1 MVINSFYNTAKTY
14 AEKIRQEKTA
24 YYKEP
29 GATLTLVMSEDQEI
43 FSGVTSI
50 KINEGKVDTIHSEA
64 IAIMSMIAANQP
76 KAKQMVTIAFKDQSV
91 VKPCDECLDLLLS
104 ADADNGKCEV
114 AIAPTETETAINLK
128 SQATNITAEFLEK
141 DTAVEV
147 ENVPDLGAPAEFVSG
162 FEFDADNPFLASE
175 EEIPEEVKT
184 IASEAAKKPQT
195 IDPGLMQ
202 QPGYAQQMAAYQQQ
216 GFVQQQ
222 PGMYP
227 QQQGFVQQQPGM
239 YPQQQGFFQQQPGMY
254 PQQQGFVQQPG
265 MYPQQQNFAQQP
277 SASAFSQGANKSV
290 YVTDVISAPH
300 DEKYEPVKA
309 ASKYAETTGG
319 NVLKQRLASL
329 FEEDE
334 DDDGGNNATMSKED
348 LENQAKEMKKNAKTN
363 AKLKNKF

>member
-1 MVINSFYNTAKTY
+1 MYVMVINSFYNTAKTY

-29 GATLTLVMSEDQEI
+29 GATLTLVMSEEQEI

-91 VKPCDECLDLLLS
+91 VKPCDECLDLLLK
-104 ADADNGKCEV
+104 ADADNGKCEI
-114 AIAPTETETAINLK
+114 AIAPTQTETAINLK

-141 DTAVEV
+141 DTKTEV

-162 FEFDADNPFLASE
+162 FEFDADNPFLAGD

-184 IASEAAKKPQT
+184 IASEAAKNPPAFE
-195 IDPGLMQ
+195 PGMMQ
-202 QPGYAQQMAAYQQQ
+202 QPGYAQQMYQQQ
-216 GFVQQQ
+216 GFMQQQ

-227 QQQGFVQQQPGM
+227 QQGGYMQQQPNM
-239 YPQQQGFFQQQPGMY
+239 YAQQQ
-254 PQQQGFVQQPG
+254 V
-265 MYPQQQNFAQQP
+265 FAQQP
-277 SASAFSQGANKSV
+277 SASAFAQGTNVSV
-290 YVTDVISAPH
+290 HVSDVISAPH
-300 DEKYEPVKA
+300 DEPYEPVKA
-309 ASKYAETTGG
+309 ASKYADTTGG

-334 DDDGGNNATMSKED
+334 DDEGGNNATMSKED
-348 LENQAKEMKKNAKTN
+348 LENQAKEMKKSAKTN

>member
-29 GATLTLVMSEDQEI
+29 GATLTLVMSEEQEI

-91 VKPCDECLDLLLS
+91 VKPCDECLDLLLN
-104 ADADNGKCEV
+104 ADADNGKCEI
-114 AIAPTETETAINLK
+114 AIAPTQTETAINLK

-141 DTAVEV
+141 DTKEEV

-162 FEFDADNPFLASE
+162 FEFDADNPFLASD
-175 EEIPEEVKT
+175 EEIPAEVKT
-184 IASEAAKKPQT
+184 IASEAAKQPQT
-195 IDPGLMQ
+195 IDPGMMQ
-202 QPGYAQQMAAYQQQ
+202 QPGYAQQVYQQQVYQQQ

-222 PGMYP
+222 PIY
-227 QQQGFVQQQPGM
+227 QQQGFVQQQPV
-239 YPQQQGFFQQQPGMY
+239 YPQGYAQQPVY
-254 PQQQGFVQQPG
+254 QQQGFVQQQPV
-265 MYPQQQNFAQQP
+265 YPQGYVQQP
-277 SASAFSQGANKSV
+277 SASAFSQGANKSL

-300 DEKYEPVKA
+300 DEPYEPVKA
-309 ASKYAETTGG
+309 ASKYADATGG

-363 AKLKNKF
+363 AKFKNKF

>member
-29 GATLTLVMSEDQEI
+29 GATLTLVMSEEQEI

-64 IAIMSMIAANQP
+64 IAIMSMMAANQP

-91 VKPCDECLDLLLS
+91 VKPCDECLDLLLG
-104 ADADNGKCEV
+104 ADPENSKCEIAV
-114 AIAPTETETAINLK
+114 APTQSETAINLK

-141 DTAVEV
+141 DTKTEV

-162 FEFDADNPFLASE
+162 FEFDADNPFLAGD

-184 IASEAAKKPQT
+184 IASEAAKQPPAF
-195 IDPGLMQ
+195 DPGMMQ
-202 QPGYAQQMAAYQQQ
+202 QPGYAQQMYQQGFMQ
-216 GFVQQQ
+216 QQPMGFMQQQPMGFVQQQ
-222 PGMYP
+222 PVY
-227 QQQGFVQQQPGM
+227 QQQGFMPQQPTG
-239 YPQQQGFFQQQPGMY
+239 YPQGAY
-254 PQQQGFVQQPG
+254 
-265 MYPQQQNFAQQP
+265 AQQP
-277 SASAFSQGANKSV
+277 SASAFSQGANKSL
-290 YVTDVISAPH
+290 YVTDVISSPH
-300 DEKYEPVKA
+300 DEPYEPVKA
-309 ASKYAETTGG
+309 ASKYADASVTAGG
-319 NVLKQRLASL
+319 NVLKQRLATL
-329 FEEDE
+329 FEED

-363 AKLKNKF
+363 AKFKNKL

>member
-1 MVINSFYNTAKTY
+1 MYVMVINSFYNTAKTY

-29 GATLTLVMSEDQEI
+29 GATLTLVMSEEQEI

-91 VKPCDECLDLLLS
+91 VKPCDECLDLLLK
-104 ADADNGKCEV
+104 ADADNGKCEI
-114 AIAPTETETAINLK
+114 AIAPTQSETAINLK

-141 DTAVEV
+141 DTKTEV

-162 FEFDADNPFLASE
+162 FEFDADNPFLAGD

-184 IASEAAKKPQT
+184 IASEAAKNPPAFE
-195 IDPGLMQ
+195 PGMMQ
-202 QPGYAQQMAAYQQQ
+202 QPGYAQQMYQQGYMQQQPGMYPQQQGFIQQQPGMYPQ

-227 QQQGFVQQQPGM
+227 QQQGFMQQQPNM
-239 YPQQQGFFQQQPGMY
+239 YAQQQ
-254 PQQQGFVQQPG
+254 V
-265 MYPQQQNFAQQP
+265 FAQQP
-277 SASAFSQGANKSV
+277 SASAFAQGTNVSV
-290 YVTDVISAPH
+290 HVSDVISAPH
-300 DEKYEPVKA
+300 DEPYEPVKA
-309 ASKYAETTGG
+309 ASKYADTTGG

-334 DDDGGNNATMSKED
+334 DDEGGNNATMSKED
-348 LENQAKEMKKNAKTN
+348 LENQAKEMKKSAKTN